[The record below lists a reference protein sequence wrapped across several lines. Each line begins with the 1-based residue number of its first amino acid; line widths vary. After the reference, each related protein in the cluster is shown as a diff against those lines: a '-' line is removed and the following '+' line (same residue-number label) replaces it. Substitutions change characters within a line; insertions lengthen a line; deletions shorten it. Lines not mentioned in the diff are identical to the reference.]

1 MLSTSW
7 FINYL
12 YCWIYSSYIL
22 HKKLN
27 KILLCLILKPK
38 TRHAILLTLIRFHSL
53 QHPLSFVVTHCYLL
67 LPVVIRCNS
76 LLFNVIRCTTLC
88 HSLSLDVQL
97 FCIFIN
103 NQNILILCINTVFY
117 KVSEKFLISTSNNT
131 ASLAVLT
138 R

>member
-27 KILLCLILKPK
+27 KIPLCLILKPK
-38 TRHAILLTLIRFHSL
+38 ITSRHFTYSHSFSFVA
-53 QHPLSFVVTHCYLL
+53 SFVVTHCYLL